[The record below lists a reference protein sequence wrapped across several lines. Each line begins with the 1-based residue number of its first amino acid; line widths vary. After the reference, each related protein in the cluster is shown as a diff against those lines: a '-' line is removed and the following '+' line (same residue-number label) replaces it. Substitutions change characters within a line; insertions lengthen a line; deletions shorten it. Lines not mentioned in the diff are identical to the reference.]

1 MLDSFWFFR
10 VFVPWRPCVFG
21 EDPLSFQVK
30 CSLITRVTMKIA
42 KCLVILLLFPTL
54 LPESIRADLDMQ
66 VLPGFDGYHKYGRW
80 MHLRIA
86 LTSVDEDG
94 IEGEVIAESQ
104 DGRQIYSVPI
114 TLFKAARKV
123 QHLYVFPEGFRRN
136 LSIKLIDDGKEVLQ
150 SYVPLQ
156 TISPEDLLIAV
167 VSDNSGGLDVG
178 KKTVRTYVSY
188 MTAGMLPDRWKGYDP
203 VDVIVLGDVSLNTLS
218 REQRKAIRDWVY
230 GGGRLVVSGGAHSQN
245 LVGTFVEELLPVRIN
260 GTRVLNSI
268 SSLSRQFGS
277 GIESAQIVVAS
288 SELNEGSKAIAVEDD
303 GLPII
308 AERDAGDGN
317 VIFLAFDYL
326 DPAFRA
332 WDGRIRMWEGILP
345 LPTPEEPPRDS
356 EIARLFAS
364 TAVKPPPYRSVG
376 IFLLLYILCLGP
388 ISYVIVRNRAGWMW
402 LLMLSIAAVFILCSL
417 GFNYVTMG
425 HAAVVSDFSV
435 VDFHP
440 DAGRAHVSSYFSLFS
455 PAKSDYT
462 LRFPASEAMFVKRI
476 ASPDRRVP
484 QDGDCKLVQK
494 DIFQVE
500 ISHRKTLLPLMFYG
514 ESYVDLKGSIS
525 IDSWEEL
532 GDSAQ
537 GKVISKL
544 PFDLSD
550 CYMFSNGRYAF
561 IGDLRSGSLQDWN
574 QPGRSP
580 GLYSTGDEDKQRFI
594 NAIRQSLADRIRGT
608 GVVGWMDESVLKT
621 LVKMDMGEE
630 YKSQGTA
637 LIIVHIWNVMS
648 KT

>member
-1 MLDSFWFFR
+1 
-10 VFVPWRPCVFG
+10 
-21 EDPLSFQVK
+21 
-30 CSLITRVTMKIA
+30 MKIT
-42 KCLVILLLFPTL
+42 KCIVILLLFSTL
-54 LPESIRADLDMQ
+54 LSESTHADLDMQ

-80 MHLRIA
+80 LHLRIT

-104 DGRQIYSVPI
+104 DGEQIYSVPI
-114 TLFKAARKV
+114 TLFKAAKKV

-136 LSIKLIDDGKEVLQ
+136 LSITLIDNDGKEVLQ
-150 SYVPLQ
+150 RYVPLV

-167 VSDNSGGLDVG
+167 VSDHSGGLDVD
-178 KKTVRTYVSY
+178 KNFYVSY
-188 MTAGMLPDRWKGYDP
+188 TTAGMLPDRWKGYDP
-203 VDVIVLGDVSLNTLS
+203 VDVIVMGDVSPSALS
-218 REQRKAIRDWVY
+218 IEQRKAIKDWVY
-230 GGGRLVVSGGAHSQN
+230 AGGRLVVSGGAHSQS
-245 LVGTFVEELLPVRIN
+245 LVGTFVEELLPVRVS
-260 GTRVLNSI
+260 GTRVLDSI

-277 GIESAQIVVAS
+277 NIESAQIVVAS
-288 SELNEGSKAIAVEDD
+288 SELDEGAKAVAVEDD

-308 AERDAGDGN
+308 AERNAGDGK
-317 VIFLAFDYL
+317 VVFLAFDYL
-326 DPAFRA
+326 DPALRA
-332 WDGRIRMWEGILP
+332 WDGRIKMWKSILP
-345 LPTPEEPPRDS
+345 QPMPEEPPIDS

-364 TAVKPPPYRSVG
+364 TAVKPPPYKSVG

-388 ISYVIVRNRAGWMW
+388 LSYVIMRKRTGWT
-402 LLMLSIAAVFILCSL
+402 LPLMLSIAAVFILCSL

-476 ASPDRRVP
+476 ASPDRRIP

-494 DIFQVE
+494 DIFQME
-500 ISHRKTLLPLMFYG
+500 ISRRKTLSPLMFYG

-525 IDSWEEL
+525 IDSWEDLEYF
-532 GDSAQ
+532 AR

-561 IGDLRSGSLQDWN
+561 IGDLKRGSLQDWN
-574 QPGRSP
+574 QTGRSP
-580 GLYSTGDEDKQRFI
+580 GLYSTGDEGKQRFI
-594 NAIRQSLADRIRGT
+594 NAIRQSLADRITGT

-621 LVKMDMGEE
+621 LVQMDMDEE

-637 LIIVHIWNVMS
+637 LIIVHI
-648 KT
+648 

>member
-1 MLDSFWFFR
+1 MKNEPS
-10 VFVPWRPCVFG
+10 
-21 EDPLSFQVK
+21 QITK
-30 CSLITRVTMKIA
+30 CIL
-42 KCLVILLLFPTL
+42 ILLLFSTL
-54 LPESIRADLDMQ
+54 LSESTHADLDMQ

-86 LTSVDEDG
+86 LTSAGEDS

-104 DGRQIYSVPI
+104 DKKQIYSVPI

-123 QHLYVFPEGFRRN
+123 QHLYVLPESFRRN
-136 LSIKLIDDGKEVLQ
+136 LSIKLMDNNGEEVLQ
-150 SYVPLQ
+150 SYVPLV

-167 VSDNSGGLDVG
+167 VSDNSGGLDVD

-188 MTAGMLPDRWKGYDP
+188 MTAGMLPDRWKGYDS
-203 VDVIVLGDVSLNTLS
+203 VDVIVLGDVSLSLLS
-218 REQRKAIRDWVY
+218 VDQRRAIRDWVY

-245 LVGTFVEELLPVRIN
+245 LVGTFLEELLPVRIN

-277 GIESAQIVVAS
+277 NIEGGQIVVAS
-288 SELNEGSKAIAVEDD
+288 SELDEGAKAVAVEDD
-303 GLPII
+303 GMPII
-308 AERDAGDGN
+308 AERDAGDGK
-317 VIFLAFDYL
+317 VVFLAFDYL

-332 WDGRIRMWEGILP
+332 WDGRRKMWDRLLP
-345 LPTPEEPPRDS
+345 QPMPEEPPRDS

-364 TAVKPPPYRSVG
+364 NVVKPPPYRSVG

-388 ISYVIVRNRAGWMW
+388 LSYVIMRKRTGWMW
-402 LLMLSIAAVFILCSL
+402 PFMLSIAAVFILLSL
-417 GFNYVTMG
+417 GLNYVIRG
-425 HAAVVSDFSV
+425 HAAVVNDFSV

-440 DAGRAHVSSYFSLFS
+440 DAGRACISSYFSLFS

-462 LRFPASEAMFVKRI
+462 LRFPASGAMFAKRI
-476 ASPDRRVP
+476 ASPDRRIL
-484 QDGDCKLVQK
+484 QDGDCKLVQG
-494 DIFQVE
+494 DVFQME
-500 ISHRKTLLPLMFYG
+500 ISRRKTLSPLTFYG
-514 ESYVDLKGSIS
+514 ESYVDLRGSIS
-525 IDSWEEL
+525 IDASE
-532 GDSAQ
+532 DQ
-537 GKVISKL
+537 GKVTSKL

-550 CYMFSNGRYAF
+550 CYMFSNGQYAF
-561 IGDLRSGSLQDWN
+561 IGDLTRGSLQDWS

-580 GLYSTGDEDKQRFI
+580 GLYSTGDEGKQRFI
-594 NAIRQSLADRIRGT
+594 NAIRQSLADRVTGM

-637 LIIVHIWNVMS
+637 LIIVRM
-648 KT
+648 